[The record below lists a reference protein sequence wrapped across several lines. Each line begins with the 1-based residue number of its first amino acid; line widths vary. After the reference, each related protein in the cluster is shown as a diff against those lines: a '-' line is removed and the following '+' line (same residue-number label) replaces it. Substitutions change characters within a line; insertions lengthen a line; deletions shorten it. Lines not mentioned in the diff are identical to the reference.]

1 MITAQQVVEIMMDL
15 PDNMMNP
22 IDFETCVYTSP
33 EDENHHCI
41 AGEVISRLGYRL
53 PAIDDPLN
61 EDSINALLDSPL
73 YTLSRDDF
81 EETAVDILWTAQ
93 VTADSVNK
101 ETNINNSWGQAKSD
115 AFDAYIEAMLGGE

>member
-15 PDNMMNP
+15 PDTMMNP
-22 IDFETCVYTSP
+22 IEFETCVYTSP
-33 EDENHHCI
+33 YDENNHCI

-53 PAIDDPLN
+53 PSIDDALN

-81 EETAVDILWTAQ
+81 EEAAVDILWTAQ
-93 VTADSVNK
+93 ITADNINK

-115 AFDAYIEAMLGGE
+115 AFDAYIDAMLGGE